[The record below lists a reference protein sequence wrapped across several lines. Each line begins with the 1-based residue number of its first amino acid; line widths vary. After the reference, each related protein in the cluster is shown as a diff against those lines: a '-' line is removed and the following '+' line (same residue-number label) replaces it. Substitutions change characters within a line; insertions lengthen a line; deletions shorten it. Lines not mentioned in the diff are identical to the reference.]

1 MRPLEMSTDPQNCAG
16 SFWARIAGLGIFCV
30 CAALGSFPAKAY
42 RPFDGTDASVAE
54 LGQFELELQPFGAL
68 QEGPAKTFIAPASV
82 FNFGF
87 AQDWEAVLQ
96 GQLETQISPS
106 SQEILTATGVFLK
119 HVVRPG
125 ALQDQSGPSIATE
138 FGLLLPSIGARSAIG
153 PSWDWILSQ
162 RFEWGT
168 LHLNFTTSLTSDQRA
183 DLNLDVILEGP
194 SNWKL
199 RPVAEI
205 YSDSLIGGAQTYS
218 GLVGAIWQMRDDL
231 ALDLAVR
238 HAISGGRQVNEL
250 RAGATIAFPL
260 EPSPAPVKAWQPDHT
275 VR

>member
-1 MRPLEMSTDPQNCAG
+1 MRALWMSTDPRNYAG
-16 SFWARIAGLGIFCV
+16 SFWARFAGAGVFCV
-30 CAALGSFPAKAY
+30 CAVLTSFPAKAY

-68 QEGPAKTFIAPASV
+68 QEGQAKTLIAPASV

-87 AQDWEAVLQ
+87 AKDWEAVLQ
-96 GQLETQISPS
+96 GQLESQISPS
-106 SQEILTATGVFLK
+106 SRESLTGNGVFLK
-119 HVVRPG
+119 HVLLPG
-125 ALQDQSGPSIATE
+125 ELQDQQGPSIATE
-138 FGLLLPSIGARSAIG
+138 FGLLLPSLGAASAIG

-162 RFEWGT
+162 RFDWGT
-168 LHLNFTTSLTSDQRA
+168 IHLNFTTSLASDQRA

-199 RPVAEI
+199 RPVAEV
-205 YSDSLIGGAQTYS
+205 YSNSVIGGAQTYS
-218 GLVGAIWQMRDDL
+218 GLFGAIWQIRDDF
-231 ALDLAVR
+231 ALDLAMR

-260 EPSPAPVKAWQPDHT
+260 EPSPAPVKAWQPVHT

>member
-1 MRPLEMSTDPQNCAG
+1 MRPLAMSTDPQNCTG
-16 SFWARIAGLGIFCV
+16 SFWARFAGAGVFCV
-30 CAALGSFPAKAY
+30 CVALGSSPAKAY

-68 QEGPAKTFIAPASV
+68 QEGPTKTLVAPASV

-87 AQDWEAVLQ
+87 AKDWEAVLQ
-96 GQLETQISPS
+96 GQLDSQISPS
-106 SQEILTATGVFLK
+106 THESLTGNGVFLK
-119 HVVRPG
+119 HVLLPG
-125 ALQDQSGPSIATE
+125 VLQDQPGPSIATE
-138 FGLLLPSIGARSAIG
+138 FGLLLPSLGVRSAIG

-168 LHLNFTTSLTSDQRA
+168 IHLNFTTSLASDQRA

-194 SNWKL
+194 ANWKL

-218 GLVGAIWQMRDDL
+218 GLVGAIWQIRDDL

-250 RAGATIAFPL
+250 RAGMTIAFPF
-260 EPSPAPVKAWQPDHT
+260 EPSPEPVKAWQPAHT

>member
-1 MRPLEMSTDPQNCAG
+1 MRPLEMSTDPQNCTG
-16 SFWARIAGLGIFCV
+16 SSWARFAGAGVFCV

-68 QEGPAKTFIAPASV
+68 QEGPAKTLVAPASV

-87 AQDWEAVLQ
+87 AKDWEAVLQ
-96 GQLETQISPS
+96 GQLELQISPS
-106 SQEILTATGVFLK
+106 SHESLTGNGVFLK
-119 HVVRPG
+119 HVILPG
-125 ALQDQSGPSIATE
+125 VLQDQQGASIATE
-138 FGLLLPSIGARSAIG
+138 FGLLLPSIAAASAIK
-153 PSWDWILSQ
+153 PTWTWIVSQ

-168 LHLNFTTSLTSDQRA
+168 VHLNFTTNYTSDPRP
-183 DLNLDVILEGP
+183 DLFFDAIVEGP

-205 YSDSLIGGAQTYS
+205 YSDSVIEGAQTYS
-218 GLVGAIWQMRDDL
+218 GLVGVIWQVRDDL
-231 ALDLAVR
+231 ALDLALR
-238 HAISGGRQVNEL
+238 HAITGGSLVNEL
-250 RAGATIAFPL
+250 RAGATIALPL
-260 EPSPAPVKAWQPDHT
+260 EPSQQPVNAWQPAHT